1 MAGPWTSTS
10 RTGVPPRPA
19 GGPAAATAARG
30 CPVVGALQDQ
40 ERRPAGSDIAER
52 AGAWVPVSRSSS
64 GVDGS
69 RQRQPDIP
77 TERRALR
84 TAQACADA
92 PPAWLPPRFLARG
105 LRQRPRGRRPGR
117 VARAPVTTLAPG
129 ARADLRSDRGCGW
142 PGAAGQ
148 PGGEAQPGAPRP
160 ARHLVPRHPV
170 RSGPSRPISRRWF
183 GPARYGRARG
193 RSSRKGGVRWG
204 IFAPRPV
211 RRTDHPGSGPVQA
224 AGRPSRSP
232 QRRRARPVQRHNGC
246 REM

>member
-148 PGGEAQPGAPRP
+148 PGGEAQPTAPRP
-160 ARHLVPRHPV
+160 ARPLA
-170 RSGPSRPISRRWF
+170 RSDPSRPPIGWRWSGQHATDALEAGHHAKVECEGNLRAPADAASRPTAQRQ
-183 GPARYGRARG
+183 P
-193 RSSRKGGVRWG
+193 RSGQDVDG
-204 IFAPRPV
+204 A
-211 RRTDHPGSGPVQA
+211 
-224 AGRPSRSP
+224 
-232 QRRRARPVQRHNGC
+232 
-246 REM
+246 